1 MGDGSNLI
9 PWSRQVQRL
18 NFKTVVYLTKNQ
30 LTVDLYLILAS
41 LEVRGAGF
49 CGCNYKPSPYLWNES
64 WVRWANLQVSEWGWL
79 LAQLGTEEPGFYRSQ
94 CPPARLDPS
103 FPKLQVAVLWIH
115 TYTPAHLFYSTPGRQ
130 LWFQRDC
137 LWVWDWGGFV
147 TQPGGEE
154 SGMLWLY
161 VSYWSLSLLCFLRP
175 RNWLLLSDVV
185 KRLKMSSRIFRC
197 NFPNLEV
204 VTITE
209 AEFYKQTSLSQL
221 FSCATDLEAFN
232 PESKELLDLVE
243 FTSELKTLLGS
254 ELHWLHPHED
264 PPFDI
269 LWWTIRPLNVQ
280 CLYSYFFMYM
290 CSNEIVSVKKGHY

>member
-1 MGDGSNLI
+1 M
-9 PWSRQVQRL
+9 V
-18 NFKTVVYLTKNQ
+18 KNQ
-30 LTVDLYLILAS
+30 EAC
-41 LEVRGAGF
+41 GF
-49 CGCNYKPSPYLWNES
+49 NVG
-64 WVRWANLQVSEWGWL
+64 
-79 LAQLGTEEPGFYRSQ
+79 
-94 CPPARLDPS
+94 
-103 FPKLQVAVLWIH
+103 
-115 TYTPAHLFYSTPGRQ
+115 
-130 LWFQRDC
+130 
-137 LWVWDWGGFV
+137 
-147 TQPGGEE
+147 
-154 SGMLWLY
+154 
-161 VSYWSLSLLCFLRP
+161 YWSFFVLRFHRP

-254 ELHWLHPHED
+254 SLHWLHPHED

-269 LWWTIRPLNVQ
+269 LWWTIRPFNVQ
-280 CLYSYFFMYM
+280 CSIQLLLYVYVFKCNCFCKERTLLNIKISFLYIRDLNSSWTDFGRIFF
-290 CSNEIVSVKKGHY
+290 